1 MNQKEAQNLRE
12 YADEKYGPE
21 VDKITKNNLVY
32 STKCAGILKML
43 DSYYVAYSQNQKD
56 MIRIINKIVL
66 EKAEDEAHRKQ
77 IVRTSKNKM
86 NKINN
91 QDLAF
96 DKFLKRFLKEFTDLF
111 NNEDLEEYL
120 LDAFDKFW
128 DDNVLVDDKAKTIK
142 INGELIK

>member
-1 MNQKEAQNLRE
+1 MNQKEAQDLRE

-56 MIRIINKIVL
+56 MIRLINKIVL

-77 IVRTSKNKM
+77 IIRTSKNKM

-96 DKFLKRFLKEFTDLF
+96 DKFRKRFLKEFTDLF

-128 DDNVLVDDKAKTIK
+128 DDNVLVDVKAKTIK
-142 INGELIK
+142 VNGELIK

>member
-1 MNQKEAQNLRE
+1 MNQKEAQDLRE

-56 MIRIINKIVL
+56 MIRLIHKVVM
-66 EKAEDEAHRKQ
+66 EKAEDEAHKKQ
-77 IVRTSKNKM
+77 IARTSKNKM

-91 QDLAF
+91 NDLAF

-128 DDNVLVDDKAKTIK
+128 DDNVLVDDKEKTIK
-142 INGELIK
+142 VNGNLIK